1 MEALDCFAELAPHP
15 AARDWRGVSFTR
27 FCTECGITL
36 SAGQLALTLVA
47 YDGLEPRDLPAD
59 LRPLARII
67 FGPVDVIPAEA
78 RRVLALV
85 AGARGGKSYVIGA
98 LRVLHLALTVSLA
111 PLRPG
116 QEAFAV
122 IFSADPRQRR
132 ECFRYA
138 HGAALAHPGI
148 RAMLREREL
157 SPEFTGSSFT
167 LRRRDGRVTI
177 EELPP
182 KPGGGSGRGRWLV
195 CALLEE
201 AAFFQDENH
210 KVNDVEVFDAVNP
223 RVLPGGQTILS
234 STPWAEAGVLYTEFI
249 ANHPAPQ
256 CAAPHLTMPGRPHR
270 AIAAHAPTLLLYG
283 SDLNRQ
289 IVRDMEL
296 RDPGNAAREY
306 GAQFMPL
313 GAVQFFDPAAIST
326 AVDVALQLGRAPRET
341 GAVRALGIDLG
352 FVHDSASGVPVERSA
367 EYYAPL
373 ALLSM
378 KPGLQRL
385 KPSETIAALLELAD
399 SFDIEDVIGDQHHVE
414 TARELVTDSGRR
426 FLDVPG
432 GATGKAQMFDCA
444 RLLLGEGMLKLPNE
458 PGFLQQLRE
467 VKRRPLP
474 GGGWA
479 IEQPRSRKGGH
490 GDDVSAFVAAL
501 WYLAT
506 QKLPEQVQ
514 RPAAPRWEKEL
525 QRIDAAKRPS
535 GPAATSMWSK
545 IATRVKRR

>member
-1 MEALDCFAELAPHP
+1 MDVLAAFAELSPSP
-15 AARDWRGVSFTR
+15 EARDWRGSSFTR
-27 FCTECGITL
+27 FCRELGVEL
-36 SAGQLALTLVA
+36 SPGQLALTLVA
-47 YDGLEPRDLPAD
+47 YDGLEPRDLPPE
-59 LRPLARII
+59 LRPLARQM
-67 FGPVDVIPAEA
+67 FGAVDVIPASA

-85 AGARGGKSYVIGA
+85 AGARGGKSYVVGA

-122 IFSADPRQRR
+122 IFSSDPRQRR

-138 HGAALAHPGI
+138 HGAALSHPGI
-148 RAMLREREL
+148 RSMLREREL
-157 SPEFTGSSFT
+157 SPEFTGSAFT
-167 LRRRDGRVTI
+167 LRRRDGRVTV

-210 KVNDVEVFDAVNP
+210 KVNDVEVFDAVTP

-234 STPWAEAGVLYTEFI
+234 STPWAEAGVLYTEFV
-249 ANHPAPQ
+249 ANHPEPQ
-256 CAAPHLTMPGRPHR
+256 CAAPHLTVPGRPHR
-270 AIAAHAPTLLLYG
+270 AMAAHAPTKLLYG
-283 SDLNRQ
+283 SELNLQ
-289 IVRDMEL
+289 IIADMEA

-313 GAVQFFDPAAIST
+313 GAVQFFDPAAISA
-326 AVDVALQLGRAPRET
+326 AVDTELQLGRAPRVEY
-341 GAVRALGIDLG
+341 ALRALGMDLG
-352 FVHDSASGVPVERSA
+352 FVHDAASAVALERTA
-367 EYYAPL
+367 ECYAPL
-373 ALLSM
+373 ALLSL

-385 KPSETIAALLELAD
+385 KPSETIGALLELAD
-399 SFDIEDVIGDQHHVE
+399 SNDCTDVVGDQHHVE

-426 FLDVPG
+426 FIDLPG
-432 GATGKAQMFDCA
+432 GSSGKTTMFDAA
-444 RLLLGEGMLKLPNE
+444 RLALAEHQVKLPND
-458 PGFLQQLRE
+458 PAFLQELRE

-490 GDDVSAFVAAL
+490 GDTVSAFVAAL
-501 WYLAT
+501 WYLST
-506 QKLPEQVQ
+506 LQLPVEPE

-525 QRIDAAKRPS
+525 KRIDAAKKP
-535 GPAATSMWSK
+535 TSLWDQ
-545 IATRVKRR
+545 IGRRVKTRR

>member
-1 MEALDCFAELAPHP
+1 VEALDAFAELSPDP
-15 AARDWRGVSFTR
+15 SARDWRGTSFTR
-27 FCTECGITL
+27 FCELIGVKL
-36 SAGQLALTLVA
+36 DPGQRALTLVA
-47 YDGLEPRDLPAD
+47 YDGLEPRDLPPE
-59 LRPLARII
+59 LRELGRLI
-67 FGPVDVIPAEA
+67 FGPVDVIPASA

-111 PLRPG
+111 PLQPG
-116 QEAFAV
+116 QRAFGV

-138 HGAALAHPGI
+138 HGAALNHPGI
-148 RAMLREREL
+148 RSMLRDREL
-157 SPEFTGSSFT
+157 DPEFTGSEFK
-167 LRRRDGRVTI
+167 LRRRDGLVTI

-182 KPGGGSGRGRWLV
+182 KAGGGSGRGRWLV

-210 KVNDVEVFDAVNP
+210 KVNDEEVFAAVTP

-234 STPWAEAGVLYTEFI
+234 STPWAEAGVLYKEFV

-256 CAAPHLTMPGRPHR
+256 CAAPHLTLPGRPHR
-270 AIAAHAPTLLLYG
+270 AIAAHAPTLLLYD
-283 SDLNRQ
+283 SELNRQ
-289 IVRDMEL
+289 TVAAEQA

-313 GAVQFFDPAAIST
+313 GAVQFFDPAAISA
-326 AVDVALQLGRAPRET
+326 AVDPELQLGRAPMD
-341 GAVRALGIDLG
+341 GSLRALGIDLG
-352 FVHDSASGVPVERSA
+352 FVHDSASGVPVERTHD
-367 EYYAPL
+367 YYAPL

-399 SFDIEDVIGDQHHVE
+399 SCDIEDVVGDQHHVE

-426 FLDVPG
+426 FVDVPG
-432 GATGKAQMFDCA
+432 GASGKAEMFDCA
-444 RLLLGEGMLKLPNE
+444 RLLLGEGKLKLPNE
-458 PGFLQQLRE
+458 AGLLQQLRE

-501 WYLAT
+501 WHLST
-506 QKLPEQVQ
+506 QRMPERVQ
-514 RPAAPRWEKEL
+514 RPAAPRWDREL
-525 QRIDAAKRPS
+525 KRIDAAKKPS
-535 GPAATSMWSK
+535 SMWEQM
-545 IATRVKRR
+545 ARRMKR

>member
-1 MEALDCFAELAPHP
+1 M
-15 AARDWRGVSFTR
+15 SFTR
-27 FCTECGITL
+27 FCEAIGVTL
-36 SAGQLALTLVA
+36 DPGQRALTLVA
-47 YDGLEPRDLPAD
+47 YDGLEPRDLPSD
-59 LRPLARII
+59 LRELGRLI
-67 FGPVDVIPAEA
+67 FGPVDVIPAAA

-98 LRVLHLALTVSLA
+98 LRVLHLALTVSLT
-111 PLRPG
+111 PLQPG
-116 QEAFAV
+116 QQAFGV
-122 IFSADPRQRR
+122 IFSSDPRQRR

-138 HGAALAHPGI
+138 HGAALKHPGI
-148 RAMLREREL
+148 RSMLREREL
-157 SPEFTGSSFT
+157 DPEFTGSAFT

-210 KVNDVEVFDAVNP
+210 KVNDEEVFAAVTP

-234 STPWAEAGVLYTEFI
+234 STPWAEAGVLYKEFV

-256 CAAPHLTMPGRPHR
+256 CAAPHLTNPGRPHR
-270 AIAAHAPTLLLYG
+270 AIAAHAPTLLLYN
-283 SDLNRQ
+283 SELNKLTVAGEQ
-289 IVRDMEL
+289 A

-313 GAVQFFDPAAIST
+313 GAVQFFDPAAISA
-326 AVDVALQLGRAPRET
+326 AVDLALQLGRAPRET

-352 FVHDSASGVPVERSA
+352 FVHDSASGVAVERCA

-414 TARELVTDSGRR
+414 TARELVTDAGRR

-432 GATGKAQMFDCA
+432 GAIGKAQMFDCA
-444 RLLLGEGMLKLPNE
+444 RLLLGEGQVKLPNE
-458 PGFLQQLRE
+458 PAFLQQLRE

-490 GDDVSAFVAAL
+490 GDDVSAFVAAV
-501 WYLAT
+501 WYLST

-525 QRIDAAKRPS
+525 QRIDAAKRPN
-535 GPAATSMWSK
+535 GPGSTSMWSQ
-545 IATRVKRR
+545 IAKRVKKR